1 MTQEPKSLRRK
12 TTDGMFWNSL
22 ERVFSK
28 GVQFVFSVL
37 IARLLLPE
45 DYGIIAIANFFI
57 SISDVFVDSGFS
69 RAVMR
74 KKERDEED
82 YNTVFYFNISVAS
95 LLYLLLWFLAPVI
108 AGYYASSSLT
118 AVIRVITSVLI
129 INALGAIQALMMN
142 VALNFRPIAVSAV
155 VSMIVS
161 GLAAWLLAWRGWGVW
176 ALVAQTV
183 IMAAVRAGMLWIL
196 VRWHPALL
204 FSWKRLKELFSFG
217 SRLLAS
223 DLLERAYNGV
233 FTLSIGKA
241 FSTNALG
248 FYGKADAFSSLP
260 SNLVSGPVR
269 TVTYPAMNGIQ
280 DDRQRLRESLCQMI
294 GLLAFVIFPLM
305 AGLAV
310 VARPLIVLLLTE
322 KWLEMVP
329 LMQILCASYLF
340 ITLTALLQNVLLIRG
355 RSGIYFRIQLISR
368 ALGLVFLFVAIRHS
382 ILWVC
387 AGISAVSAL
396 LLVAYAVAV
405 IRELGGGF
413 LPLLKSLF
421 PALALTALMVAAILA
436 VMQPFSSLLLQ
447 LTLGTATGILVYFG
461 LAALTGAQP
470 YKLMLSLARPYWD
483 RLTRKK

>member
-12 TTDGMFWNSL
+12 TTDGMVWNSL
-22 ERVFSK
+22 ERLFSK

-57 SISDVFVDSGFS
+57 SISDIFVDSGFS
-69 RAVMR
+69 RALIR
-74 KKERDEED
+74 KKERDETD
-82 YNTVFYFNISVAS
+82 YNSVFYFNVGIAA

-108 AGYYASSSLT
+108 AGYYASPSLT

-155 VSMIVS
+155 VSMLVS

-183 IMAAVRAGMLWIL
+183 IMAVVRTGMLWML

-204 FSWKRLKELFSFG
+204 FSWKKLKELFSFG
-217 SRLLAS
+217 SKLLAS
-223 DLLERAYNGV
+223 DLLERLYNGI
-233 FTLSIGKA
+233 FTLGIGKA
-241 FSTNALG
+241 FSTNTLG

-260 SNLVSGPVR
+260 SNLVSGPVK

-280 DDRQRLRESLCQMI
+280 DDRARLGESLCQMV
-294 GLLAFVIFPLM
+294 GLLSFVILPLM
-305 AGLAV
+305 AGLAA
-310 VARPLIVLLLTE
+310 VAKPLIAVLLTE

-340 ITLTALLQNVLLIRG
+340 VTLTALFQNVLLIRG
-355 RSGIYFRIQLISR
+355 RSDTYFWIQLLSR
-368 ALGLVFLFVAIRHS
+368 ALGLAFLFVAIRHS
-382 ILWVC
+382 VLWVC
-387 AGISAVSAL
+387 TGISAVSAL
-396 LLVAYAVAV
+396 LLIAYAAAV
-405 IRELGGGF
+405 VRELGCGIS
-413 LPLLKSLF
+413 PLLKSLF
-421 PALALTALMVAAILA
+421 PSLVLTALMVAAILA
-436 VMQPFSSLLLQ
+436 VMQPIASPLLRL
-447 LTLGTATGILVYFG
+447 AAGIPAGIAVYIG
-461 LAALTGAQP
+461 LAVLTGAQP
-470 YKLMLSLARPYWD
+470 YKLMLSLARPYWQG
-483 RLTRKK
+483 LARKK